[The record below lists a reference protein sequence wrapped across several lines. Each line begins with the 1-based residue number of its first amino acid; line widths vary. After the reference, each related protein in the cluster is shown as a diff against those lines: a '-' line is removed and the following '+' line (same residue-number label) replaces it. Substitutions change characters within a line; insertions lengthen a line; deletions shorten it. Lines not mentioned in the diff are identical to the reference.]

1 MNLFE
6 IDDQLARCI
15 KLEASD
21 DFVDTETGEI
31 IDIAAIEQLEMDRD
45 KKIRNLACWIR
56 NLDSNEKAL
65 TEQLKVFAARRDAA
79 RNKKE
84 SLKSYLAAF
93 LNGRKWENEEVK
105 VFWRKSESV
114 EVTDAKKISSYYMR
128 FREPEVNKTLLKAD
142 IKAGVVIDGAQ
153 LVTKNNIQIK

>member
-45 KKIRNLACWIR
+45 KKIRNL
-56 NLDSNEKAL
+56 DSDEKAL

-142 IKAGVVIDGAQ
+142 IKAGVVIEGAQ
-153 LVTKNNIQIK
+153 LVTKNNMQVK

>member
-6 IDDQLARCI
+6 IDHAIEACV
-15 KLEASD
+15 KLSSGD
-21 DFVDTETGEI
+21 YVDTETGEI
-31 IDIAAIEQLEMDRD
+31 IDVAAIGQLEMDRD
-45 KKIRNLACWIR
+45 RKIRNIACWIR
-56 NLDSNEKAL
+56 NLDSDEKAL
-65 TEQLKVFAARRDAA
+65 TEQIKVFAARRDAA
-79 RNKKE
+79 KNKKE

-93 LNGRKWENEEVK
+93 LGGRKWENEEVK
-105 VFWRKSESV
+105 VFWRKSETV

-153 LVTKNNIQIK
+153 LVTKNNIQVK